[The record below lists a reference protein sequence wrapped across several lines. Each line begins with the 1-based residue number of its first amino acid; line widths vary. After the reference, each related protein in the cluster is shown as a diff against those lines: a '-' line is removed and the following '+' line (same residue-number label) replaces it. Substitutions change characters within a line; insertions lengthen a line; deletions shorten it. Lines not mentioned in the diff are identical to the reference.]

1 MDKQIQRDRLHSFRA
16 DQDVDA
22 FLKTIHHGMKGPTVN
37 DAIRNM
43 MQQDNQSAEVLPI
56 VDALHGLIKVLSARL
71 DKLESIVKIL
81 QEHHINTLLQSDY
94 EKAAASLSKK
104 LGEDIFQQEDTPDA
118 T

>member
-16 DQDVDA
+16 DPDVAA

-43 MQQDNQSAEVLPI
+43 MQQDNQSLEEAAIE
-56 VDALHGLIKVLSARL
+56 ALHGLIKVLSARL
-71 DKLESIVKIL
+71 DKLESTVKIL
-81 QEHHINTLLQSDY
+81 QEHHINAIFKSDY
-94 EKAAASLSKK
+94 EKTATSLAKK
-104 LGEDIFQQEDTPDA
+104 LGEDVFSQENDNA